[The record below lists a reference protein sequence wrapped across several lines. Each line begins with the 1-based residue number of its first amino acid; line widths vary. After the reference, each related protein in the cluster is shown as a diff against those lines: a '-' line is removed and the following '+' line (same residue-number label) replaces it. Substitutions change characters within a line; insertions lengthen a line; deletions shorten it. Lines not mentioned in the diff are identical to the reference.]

1 MEGEVQPQE
10 VAWHRIKKRKDPL
23 KIGCH
28 LLLPY
33 MFPAGNEIVKGW
45 HGFLSEIK

>member
-1 MEGEVQPQE
+1 MEGEVEPRKG
-10 VAWHRIKKRKDPL
+10 AWHKIKKRKEPL